1 MVAKIRAYIERA
13 FADAP
18 RTRKSVEL
26 QEELI
31 SNMLEKFND
40 LLREGKTEE
49 EAYNA
54 VIAGM
59 GDIEELV
66 DGLRERQT
74 LHHPT
79 PEERRRSAL
88 LVSIAVGLYILGPV
102 ALIGLSALRNPILG
116 LCIML
121 TLVAAATGL
130 LVYNAAVRPKYAREE
145 ETFVEEFKEWK
156 SGREREKGIINSF
169 SAAFSLIVV
178 AIYLWVSFQYQIWSY
193 SWIIFIVAAAIR
205 NIAMAVYRMR
215 EGKNG
220 W

>member
-49 EAYNA
+49 EAYNV

-88 LVSIAVGLYILGPV
+88 LVSVAVGLYILGPV

>member
-54 VIAGM
+54 VIAGR

-88 LVSIAVGLYILGPV
+88 LVSVAVGLYILGPV

-215 EGKNG
+215 EGING

>member
-88 LVSIAVGLYILGPV
+88 LVSVAVGLYILGPV